1 MKSEFDKYARNYD
14 SILNNTLSD
23 VINIDGNYF
32 SEYKV
37 KELFTLCKEKKLHP
51 IKILNFG
58 CGTGKSEEFF
68 IKYFPHSKIY
78 GYDVSKES
86 INIAK
91 KRGLQKTYFFTL
103 RAKQELKDDFFDI
116 IFISNVFHHI
126 DHALHLEIFQ
136 NLYKKLKKG
145 ASLIIFEHNTLNPL
159 TLKIVRECELDKEAN
174 LLSYWYTKKK
184 LNLAGFKDINVRFIL
199 FIPPILRKLLFME
212 KFLRWLPIGAQY
224 YVTAKKT

>member
-1 MKSEFDKYARNYD
+1 MKSEFDKYAENYD

-23 VINIDGNYF
+23 VINIDGDYF
-32 SEYKV
+32 SEYKI
-37 KELFTLCKEKKLHP
+37 KELLDFCKEKKLRP

-91 KRGLQKTYFFTL
+91 KRRLKKTYFFTL
-103 RAKQELKDDFFDI
+103 RARQELKDDFFDI

-126 DHALHLEIFQ
+126 DHALHLEIFE

-145 ASLIIFEHNTLNPL
+145 ASLVIFEHNTLNPL
-159 TLKIVRECELDKEAN
+159 TLKIVRECELDKEAS

-184 LNLAGFKDINVRFIL
+184 LNLAEFKDINVRFIL
-199 FIPPILRKLLFME
+199 FIPPILKKLLFLE

-224 YVTAKKT
+224 YVTAKKI